1 MLGNDFMIV
10 VTIIRIILWCFVL
23 VGSCSGS
30 LMYIGAVGSF
40 VDSGIMVDGLA
51 ISVLDSLSCVV
62 DNGWLG
68 NNNATGADV
77 CLLFD
82 ICVMSKGKLLWLLI
96 GLEVELVVFLIIM
109 VFVAVLRAD
118 SVTSMNGS
126 RSVAVSEAVNV
137 TGAIAVV
144 VGVWSISGTVGTI
157 SKRLVIGVRS
167 MRKIVRM
174 RTSEGMVSIISISIV
189 DWVRDIA
196 VAIGSTWVVIS
207 STEDVMFGVIEIVII
222 TTITVTSFTSHAV
235 DSRNFCVV
243 ISSIERSHAMVVLIR
258 SVLSSDMRA
267 AFPSISGGRVRNAW
281 SWSNLR
287 SAEVGD
293 VAFGIEKI
301 VVAREVMKRSLAS
314 YSAVS
319 GLIRGWLLMPFDA
332 SA

>member
-1 MLGNDFMIV
+1 
-10 VTIIRIILWCFVL
+10 
-23 VGSCSGS
+23 
-30 LMYIGAVGSF
+30 MYIGAEGSF

-51 ISVLDSLSCVV
+51 IAMLDSLSCVV
-62 DNGWLG
+62 DNSWLC

-109 VFVAVLRAD
+109 VFVAVLRTD
-118 SVTSMNGS
+118 CVTSMNGS

-144 VGVWSISGTVGTI
+144 VGVGSISGSVGAI

-189 DWVRDIA
+189 DWVRHIA

-207 STEDVMFGVIEIVII
+207 SPKDVMFGVIEIIII
-222 TTITVTSFTSHAV
+222 TTITVTSFASHAV
-235 DSRNFCVV
+235 NSRNFCVV

-258 SVLSSDMRA
+258 SVLSGDMRA
-267 AFPSISGGRVRNAW
+267 ALPSISEGRVGNAW

-287 SAEVGD
+287 STEVGN

-301 VVAREVMKRSLAS
+301 VVAREVVKGSLAS
-314 YSAVS
+314 YSTVS
-319 GLIRGWLLMPFDA
+319 GLIGSGLLMPFDA

>member
-1 MLGNDFMIV
+1 
-10 VTIIRIILWCFVL
+10 
-23 VGSCSGS
+23 
-30 LMYIGAVGSF
+30 MYIGAEGSF

-51 ISVLDSLSCVV
+51 IAVFDSLSCVM
-62 DNGWLG
+62 DNSWLSY
-68 NNNATGADV
+68 NNATGADV

-109 VFVAVLRAD
+109 VFVAVLRTD
-118 SVTSMNGS
+118 CVTSMNGS
-126 RSVAVSEAVNV
+126 RSITVSEAVNV

-144 VGVWSISGTVGTI
+144 VGVGSISGSVGAI

-189 DWVRDIA
+189 DWVRNIA

-207 STEDVMFGVIEIVII
+207 SSEDVMFGVIEIIII
-222 TTITVTSFTSHAV
+222 TTITVTSLASHAV
-235 DSRNFCVV
+235 NSRNFCVV
-243 ISSIERSHAMVVLIR
+243 ISSIERSHAMMVLIR
-258 SVLSSDMRA
+258 SVLSGNMRA
-267 AFPSISGGRVRNAW
+267 ALPSISEGRVRNAW

-287 SAEVGD
+287 SAEVRD
-293 VAFGIEKI
+293 VTFGIEKI
-301 VVAREVMKRSLAS
+301 VVAREVVKGSLAS

-319 GLIRGWLLMPFDA
+319 GLIGSWLLMPFDA